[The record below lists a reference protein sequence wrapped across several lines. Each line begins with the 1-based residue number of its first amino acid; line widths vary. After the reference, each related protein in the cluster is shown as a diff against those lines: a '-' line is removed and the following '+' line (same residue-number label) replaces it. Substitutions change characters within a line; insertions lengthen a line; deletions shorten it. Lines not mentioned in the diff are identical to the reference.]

1 MVHPHYDPRTRTRT
15 RTQSVTSM
23 AFSNS
28 ILIES
33 RSARDEGLAYI
44 ATPEVQ
50 EATLNKVKS
59 ILFALWEGNRFL
71 TSQQVAA
78 YYEVSDDVIRQNL
91 LRKKSEFDQDG
102 VKTLR
107 GEDLDFVRD
116 IMSLT
121 NKARAVTVLPVRA
134 VIRMGFILQESEV
147 AVQVRTATLNVLQGV
162 GQVVDKE
169 VLSSLV
175 LGHPILSPFCLTGE
189 LMISAPLADHYA
201 AIERNLKKKFPDGP
215 IPGLDKAAIRGK
227 LAELSTYTKNWKF
240 DTRAELKLP
249 VGRDERTKYPDLLSP
264 VIEFEVDGS
273 KKTAVFLFQLM
284 DMLVD
289 LEDVENVVGKNYLK
303 VCRNHYGVDYVF
315 VFLVS
320 PLGATPVARDYIKDH
335 LPNEM
340 RGFIGVMTVK
350 EVAELLVHQ
359 ARTERKSN
367 FEKGNVRKQFVDIL
381 NYEIPEEPLLMM
393 MM

>member
-1 MVHPHYDPRTRTRT
+1 MRFMVHPHYDPRTL
-15 RTQSVTSM
+15 TQSGTSM
-23 AFSNS
+23 AFSNN

-33 RSARDEGLAYI
+33 RSARDEGLAFI
-44 ATPEVQ
+44 SNQDTQIV
-50 EATLNKVKS
+50 TLQKIKS
-59 ILFALWEGNRFL
+59 AFFSLWRGERYT
-71 TSQQVAA
+71 TSRELGDF
-78 YYEVSDDVIRQNL
+78 YGVSLDVINKNFQRN
-91 LRKKSEFDQDG
+91 REEFESDG
-102 VKTLR
+102 ARVLD
-107 GEDLDFVRD
+107 GEDLRD
-116 IMSLT
+116 AKDILSFAS
-121 NKARAVTVLPVRA
+121 KASHGSIFTPRSVL
-134 VIRMGFILQESEV
+134 RMGFILQDSAV

-162 GQVVDKE
+162 GQVVNKE
-169 VLSSLV
+169 VLSSLI

-189 LMISAPLADHYA
+189 LMISAPLADHYV
-201 AIERNLKKKFPDGP
+201 AIEKNLKKKFPNGP
-215 IPGLDKAAIRGK
+215 ISGLNKAAIRDK
-227 LAELSTYTKNWKF
+227 LAALSTYTKNWKF

-249 VGRDERTKYPDLLSP
+249 IGKEERTKYPDLLSP

-289 LEDVENVVGKNYLK
+289 LEDVESVSGKNYLK
-303 VCRNHYGVDYVF
+303 VCRNHYGVDYAF

-320 PLGATPVARDYIKDH
+320 PLGATPVARDYIKDE

-367 FEKGNVRKQFVDIL
+367 FEKGNVRKQFADIL